1 MLAGLLDQH
10 PEVTVTWF
18 RPDGKKEGGE
28 YLTATGTVR
37 KIDTYREVLILGSGE
52 QIPVHNLLSL
62 SGSAFDAE

>member
-1 MLAGLLDQH
+1 M
-10 PEVTVTWF
+10 TWF

-37 KIDTYREVLILGSGE
+37 KIDTYREVLILESGE

-62 SGSAFDAE
+62 SGTALDAE